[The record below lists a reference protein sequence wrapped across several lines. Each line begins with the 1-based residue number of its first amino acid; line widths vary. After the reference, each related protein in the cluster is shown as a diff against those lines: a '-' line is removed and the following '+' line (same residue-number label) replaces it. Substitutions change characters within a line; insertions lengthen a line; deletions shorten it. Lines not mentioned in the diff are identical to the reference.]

1 MKLKTL
7 ILAAGKG
14 TRMKSDLPK
23 VLHKV
28 NGIPMIKKIIEILE
42 KLNSQENILILGHE
56 KEMILDALGNVQYV
70 VQDKQLG
77 TGHAIMMAEEKLKDY
92 GGDIMVVCGD
102 TPVLTSET
110 LEKMY
115 KKHTESGA
123 VTTILTSIVEDPYG
137 YGRIVKENN
146 TVKAIVEEK
155 EAKEDEKKIKEI
167 NAGVYCFDS
176 KKLFEALS
184 KIEKHVEKDEYYL
197 TDVIGINVNDGEKVE
212 TYILENNEEVLGV
225 NSKVQLAEADAI
237 LRNRKNTDLMN
248 NGVILIDPKNTYIED
263 SVEIGIDTVI
273 YPGALLQGKTVIG
286 KNCEITGD
294 TRILDSKIGNNV
306 IIQSSVIKESIL
318 EQGVTIGPF
327 AHIRPKSHLKEKVHI
342 GNFVEVKKSVLETGV
357 KAGHLTYL
365 GDAEIG
371 ADTNIGAGT
380 ITCNYDGKNKH
391 KTKIG
396 RNVFIGSDTMLVA
409 PLEIGDEALTG
420 AGSVITKDVPSN
432 ALGVA
437 RSKQTIKKEWNKK

>member
-1 MKLKTL
+1 MNLKTL

-28 NGIPMIKKIIEILE
+28 NGIPMIKKIIEVLNN
-42 KLNSQENILILGHE
+42 LNSQENILILGHE
-56 KEMILDALGNVQYV
+56 KEMILDSLGDVEYV
-70 VQDKQLG
+70 VQEKQLG
-77 TGHAIMMAEEKLKDY
+77 TGHAIMMSEEKLKDY
-92 GGDIMVVCGD
+92 DGDIMVVCGD
-102 TPVLTSET
+102 TPLLTSET
-110 LEKMY
+110 LEKMH
-115 KKHTESGA
+115 KKHRESGA

-137 YGRIVKENN
+137 YGRIVKENGL
-146 TVKAIVEEK
+146 VSAIVEEK
-155 EAKEDEKKIKEI
+155 EATENEKKIKEI

-176 KKLFEALS
+176 KKLFKALS
-184 KIEKHVEKDEYYL
+184 KIEKHVEKNEYYL
-197 TDVIGINVNDGEKVE
+197 TDVIAINVNDGEKVE

-225 NSKVQLAEADAI
+225 NSKVQLAEAEAV
-237 LRNRKNTDLMN
+237 LRNRKNLDLMN

-263 SVEIGIDTVI
+263 SVEIGADTVI
-273 YPGALLQGKTVIG
+273 YPGALLQGETTIG
-286 KNCEITGD
+286 KNCEITGN

-306 IIQSSVIKESIL
+306 NIQSSVIKESIL

-371 ADTNIGAGT
+371 SDTNIGAGT

-396 RNVFIGSDTMLVA
+396 KDVFIGSDSMLVA
-409 PLEIGDEALTG
+409 PLEIGDNALTG
-420 AGSVITKDVPSN
+420 AGSVITKDIPSN

>member
-28 NGIPMIKKIIEILE
+28 NGIPMIKKIIEVLN

-56 KEMILDALGNVQYV
+56 KEMILDVLGDVQYV
-70 VQDKQLG
+70 VQENQLG

-92 GGDIMVVCGD
+92 DGDIMVVCGD

-146 TVKAIVEEK
+146 RVKAIVEEK
-155 EAKEDEKKIKEI
+155 EAKEDEKNIKEI

-176 KKLFEALS
+176 KKLFKALS
-184 KIEKHVEKDEYYL
+184 KIEKHVEKNEYYL
-197 TDVIGINVNDGEKVE
+197 TDVIGINVNNGEKVE

-237 LRNRKNTDLMN
+237 LRNRKNSDLMN
-248 NGVILIDPKNTYIED
+248 NGVILTDPKNIYIED
-263 SVEIGIDTVI
+263 SVEIGTDTVI
-273 YPGALLQGKTVIG
+273 YPGALLQGETIIG
-286 KNCEITGD
+286 KNCEIIGD

-306 IIQSSVIKESIL
+306 IIQSSVIKESVL
-318 EQGVTIGPF
+318 EEGVTIGPF

-342 GNFVEVKKSVLETGV
+342 GNFVEVKKSVLEPGV

-396 RNVFIGSDTMLVA
+396 RNAFIGSDTMLVA

-420 AGSVITKDVPSN
+420 AGSVITKDIPSN

>member
-92 GGDIMVVCGD
+92 DGDIMVVCGD

-342 GNFVEVKKSVLETGV
+342 GNFVEVKKSVLENGV